1 MALQKMGREREG
13 CTRLGLKTGVNLRG
27 GEMDRSKNAV
37 KLMIEFVVCDRDMSQ
52 L

>member
-1 MALQKMGREREG
+1 MHTIRTEDWGSLE
-13 CTRLGLKTGVNLRG
+13 G